1 MKQMSTV
8 GLQIAYRARKYE
20 GEALQSLY
28 PLIDATMLWDSF
40 KRLNKQSA
48 KGVDGKTWQQYR
60 EEFPERKHSLLEEFK
75 SGRYKAPAVRRVYIP
90 KDKHSHRPIDI
101 PTIEDKLLQM
111 CVRRVMEP
119 VYEGDFKPFS
129 YGFRPGCSQHQAI
142 DYMFKE
148 VSFGKKH
155 YIIDADI
162 KNYFG
167 SINHGLL
174 RELLDK
180 RIKDG
185 VIRKMIDKWLKAGIM
200 DSGNMS
206 YPEEGTPQGSVISP
220 LLSNIFLHYVLDEWF
235 SEQIQPLLKGKS
247 FIVRFADDFILGF
260 TDKSDAERVMAVL
273 PKRFAKY
280 GLTLHPEK
288 TKMIDLNSKRGE
300 SGRSFDFLGFTHFLG
315 KSRKGFPVLKR
326 KTSSKRL
333 TRAISN
339 VSDYIKKNRH
349 MILED
354 LIAELNVKLRGHYN
368 YYGVT
373 FNSRSL
379 IGFFEAVKRSLF
391 KWLNRR
397 GGNVKLNWD
406 RFSCLIEIWHPL
418 CKPSIKHSQYSL
430 KRT

>member
-1 MKQMSTV
+1 
-8 GLQIAYRARKYE
+8 
-20 GEALQSLY
+20 
-28 PLIDATMLWDSF
+28 
-40 KRLNKQSA
+40 
-48 KGVDGKTWQQYR
+48 
-60 EEFPERKHSLLEEFK
+60 
-75 SGRYKAPAVRRVYIP
+75 
-90 KDKHSHRPIDI
+90 
-101 PTIEDKLLQM
+101 
-111 CVRRVMEP
+111 
-119 VYEGDFKPFS
+119 
-129 YGFRPGCSQHQAI
+129 
-142 DYMFKE
+142 MFKE

-174 RELLDK
+174 REFLDK

-200 DSGNMS
+200 DSGNIS

-235 SEQIQPLLKGKS
+235 SEQIQPLLKGES

-280 GLTLHPEK
+280 GLTLHPVK
-288 TKMIDLNSKRGE
+288 TKMIDLKSKRGE

-315 KSRKGFPVLKR
+315 KSRKGYLVLKR

-333 TRAISN
+333 TKAIIN
-339 VSDYIKKNRH
+339 VSDYIKRNRH
-349 MILED
+349 MKFKD
-354 LIAELNVKLRGHYN
+354 LVAALNVQLRGHYN

-406 RFSCLIEIWHPL
+406 RFSCLIEKWHPL
-418 CKPSIKHSQYSL
+418 CTPSIKHSQYSL
-430 KRT
+430 KRS